1 MIKINKL
8 HLISALLFTILAF
21 SIIAL
26 EEGGSEKISAN
37 LLAAKKDILLTA
49 MTKFIAKMDAAI
61 NVAKEKSLDVS
72 KLESVKQE
80 FVDQKELLM
89 NASATDAIMSVKS
102 EAISLAKE
110 FRDTAKEI
118 GLKAYEEEVNET
130 QKAELEKVKNQT
142 DFYTEQ
148 AANARMMGLLKF
160 YDQHIEWV
168 ERVINLSKS
177 KNVST
182 TLIEQKL
189 SEFKALKP
197 ELVDALNSRN
207 KDNIQ
212 SVMKKLKDKWKE
224 IHQAI
229 NDTYTE
235 HRIRAI
241 LKRAKTAVNR
251 LDINI
256 QKLKSAGI
264 STSALEQQNTNFREK
279 IDEIQ
284 KALDEGNSTKAGELV
299 AELEDQFKDLVKT
312 YSQVRVGEVKERIN
326 EKMNETKSN
335 KGAEK

>member
-1 MIKINKL
+1 MIKINKPF
-8 HLISALLFTILAF
+8 LISALLFTILAF

-148 AANARMMGLLKF
+148 AANARMIGLLKF

-207 KDNIQ
+207 KDTIQ
-212 SVMKKLKDKWKE
+212 AVMKKLKDKWKE

-229 NDTYTE
+229 NDTYNE
-235 HRIRAI
+235 HRIRAT
-241 LKRAKTAVNR
+241 LKRAKTLIEK
-251 LDINI
+251 LDRNI

-264 STSALEQQNTNFREK
+264 STSSLEQQNKEFNDK
-279 IDEIQ
+279 LDEIQ
-284 KALDEGNSTKAGELV
+284 KALDSGDLPQAEELV
-299 AELEDQFKDLVKT
+299 KELENKFKDLVNT
-312 YSQVRVGEVKERIN
+312 YDLARKGEVKEKVVV
-326 EKMNETKSN
+326 EKTNKSS
-335 KGAEK
+335 GAEK